1 MQNKLKKIENE
12 IARTGEKLK
21 EFEHKLKSL
30 QKEKTDMENLIMID
44 ALRKHKVNHSE
55 LHTLLQILEEE
66 KGAVVPVKTIQTED
80 KENETL

>member
-1 MQNKLKKIENE
+1 
-12 IARTGEKLK
+12 
-21 EFEHKLKSL
+21 
-30 QKEKTDMENLIMID
+30 MID